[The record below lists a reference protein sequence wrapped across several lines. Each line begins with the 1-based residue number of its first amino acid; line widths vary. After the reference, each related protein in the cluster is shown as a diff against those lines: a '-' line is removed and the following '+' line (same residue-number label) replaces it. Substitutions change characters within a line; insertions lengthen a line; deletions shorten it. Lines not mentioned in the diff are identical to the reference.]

1 MANQLRARGGRGATF
16 GVLSGRLRGG
26 FTTSP
31 IPGSTRTPRLEQ
43 RSTSPLSA
51 AGSSSI
57 LGGDSNQEGNT
68 ADIASQLA
76 IMSTTVRALNEN
88 IKKMDRR
95 VSIEQQQSRI
105 VESLKELSSFIKNN
119 ERKNFTIKGSTALW
133 IKRMIFSVVFQH
145 RFH

>member
-1 MANQLRARGGRGATF
+1 MANQLRARGGRGATL

-26 FTTSP
+26 FTASP

-57 LGGDSNQEGNT
+57 SGGDSNQEGNT

-95 VSIEQQQSRI
+95 VSIMEQQQSRI
-105 VESLKELSSFIKNN
+105 MESLKELSSFIKNN
-119 ERKNFTIKGSTALW
+119 ERKNFTIKGSTW
-133 IKRMIFSVVFQH
+133 EVSIMD
-145 RFH
+145 